1 MARKVKQM
9 PDDVQAQTQAQPD
22 PESESESETQDQ
34 VVAEYGKK
42 EHTIKGEIIKLGCPR
57 KLGPVMDLIVLED
70 AFPVTYWAGMVSLA
84 MEAGGSTH
92 PPASWAKARSARDYG
107 NEALENML
115 KVRKWS
121 VQDIID
127 LGLHAKVILSAAF
140 VDLEMVEERAKN

>member
-9 PDDVQAQTQAQPD
+9 PDDVQAQTQPD
-22 PESESESETQDQ
+22 PDPESETQDQ
-34 VVAEYGKK
+34 VEVEYGKK
-42 EHTIKGEIIKLGCPR
+42 EHTIRGETVKLGCPR
-57 KLGPVMDLIVLED
+57 KLGPVMDLIALEES
-70 AFPVTYWAGMVSLA
+70 FPVTCWAGMVSLA